1 MEKPYKIECSPCES
15 TEVEMVLHDI
25 MKLVPVSGASQ
36 QAVCVMGPVFRI
48 IGRSLV
54 PFVDLFHS
62 A

>member
-1 MEKPYKIECSPCES
+1 
-15 TEVEMVLHDI
+15 MVLHDI

-48 IGRSLV
+48 VEHSLV